1 MNDVHWEPLAEIYLP
16 HHFSHLK
23 TKKIFCLC
31 SRVFIRNYNENLNN
45 TLERDEYNEIDD
57 QFSENDLQDYE
68 KPIHF
73 PENKSRKLLA
83 SAVDEEVDANSCY
96 YSASASHTDNYCSTD
111 EHDPLIHQTAQH
123 SSDSGADIS
132 ENPFTHPS
140 RKYSSSD
147 YLHSGRNNSLPDA
160 FGGDELNEA
169 WEKYWSDNGERLIW
183 SSWIDKY
190 SDFIKSDYLKLNI
203 DSSDPTPQ
211 NSLKS
216 FNADQGSCS
225 HSDMTIKN
233 PDTEII
239 VSLCSPAANCPSED
253 GWNILSPGSVDNTW
267 DDQLTSV
274 NDFDSVLSPRCDS
287 VTSSLPLTIGT
298 TDSMTNVT
306 HMTISSY
313 DFASSRVSSE
323 SSESSPDVESASDM
337 FTLQQNLIDENKLL
351 LMGDEDTMDTDQH
364 WQILWQQHFQE
375 QYAHQYQHFMRA
387 NVMIGCELSTSLQ
400 LEKVS
405 GDRDMN
411 VVTEMSKR
419 RLTRKKKNSSQ
430 KQMNDCLPK
439 LVASL
444 NLELNDKEDS
454 HKQETNNDF
463 CNIDKDL
470 LISLGLPTE
479 FKSTKAMNRQ
489 DSNINSLT
497 MKPIL
502 KRSHDSSES
511 DDMQTDRV
519 KAAFS
524 LMGYSYEDNDDGI
537 EKSTAGH
544 VIYRKKHIRL
554 HNRILK
560 MKHHKSKHTYF
571 DNDGNEIN
579 EPNQTNTDT
588 TLLMHSSSD
597 DESIAEKP
605 TRHSSTI
612 SSPPTIPFTEDIATV
627 STTQATSDGS
637 AATPME
643 PTSIDESADIDAK
656 TLARDANR
664 KEKKKRRKNKIL
676 SAGVPSEIANDK
688 QLQKYWHKRFSLFSL
703 YDSGI
708 KLDKESW
715 FSVTPEKVAVHTA
728 KRCKCD
734 IIIDAFC
741 GAGGNSIQF
750 AMTCEKVIAIDIDP
764 KKIEMAKHNAA
775 IYGVAD
781 RIEFIVGDFL
791 TLVDSLKADVIFLS
805 PPWGGPQY
813 LKNDVYDVETS
824 LAPTSASNLIE
835 MSRKITSNIVIYL
848 PRNSNTHQLAMLAG
862 PEGSVEIEQSF
873 LDRKLIA
880 ITAYYGT
887 LVNK

>member
-16 HHFSHLK
+16 HNLSELK

-31 SRVFIRNYNENLNN
+31 SRVCFRNYNENVNN
-45 TLERDEYNEIDD
+45 TERDEYNEIDD
-57 QFSENDLQDYE
+57 QFSENDIQDYE
-68 KPIHF
+68 KPIHL

-83 SAVDEEVDANSCY
+83 SAFDEQEVDANSCY

-111 EHDPLIHQTAQH
+111 EHEPLIHQTAQH

-140 RKYSSSD
+140 TKFTSSD
-147 YLHSGRNNSLPDA
+147 YLHSGRNNSLPNA
-160 FGGDELNEA
+160 FGEDELNES
-169 WEKYWSDNGERLIW
+169 WEKFWSDNGERLIW
-183 SSWIDKY
+183 SSWIEKY
-190 SDFIKSDYLKLNI
+190 SDFIKSDYIKLNI
-203 DSSDPTPQ
+203 DPADPTSQ
-211 NSLKS
+211 NSIKS
-216 FNADQGSCS
+216 FNVDQASCS
-225 HSDMTIKN
+225 HSDLTLKN

-239 VSLCSPAANCPSED
+239 VSLCSPAANCSSED
-253 GWNILSPGSVDNTW
+253 GWNILSPASLDNTW
-267 DDQLTSV
+267 DDQLAAA
-274 NDFDSVLSPRCDS
+274 NDFDSIVSPRCDS

-323 SSESSPDVESASDM
+323 SSDCSPDVESVSDL
-337 FTLQQNLIDENKLL
+337 FTQQQHLTDENKLL
-351 LMGDEDTMDTDQH
+351 MLGDEETMDTDQH

-375 QYAHQYQHFMRA
+375 QYAQQYQSFMQTNRLE
-387 NVMIGCELSTSLQ
+387 ICGLSTSLQ
-400 LEKVS
+400 LETVVGNDRS
-405 GDRDMN
+405 GMN
-411 VVTEMSKR
+411 VVNEISKR
-419 RLTRKKKNSSQ
+419 KLNRKKKSNSQ

-444 NLELNDKEDS
+444 NLEFNDKPDD
-454 HKQETNNDF
+454 HTQETNNDF
-463 CNIDKDL
+463 CNIDRDL
-470 LISLGLPTE
+470 LISMGLPTE
-479 FKSTKAMNRQ
+479 FKSSKGMHHRN
-489 DSNINSLT
+489 DSTINPLT

-511 DDMQTDRV
+511 EDTQTDRV
-519 KAAFS
+519 KSAFS
-524 LMGYSYEDNDDGI
+524 LMGYSYDDGDGN
-537 EKSTAGH
+537 EKPTDGD

-571 DNDGNEIN
+571 DNDGNEII
-579 EPNQTNTDT
+579 EPIQTNSDT

-597 DESIAEKP
+597 DESIVEKP
-605 TRHSSTI
+605 PRLSSTI
-612 SSPPTIPFTEDIATV
+612 NSPLPTTVNEDSANALLPQVSSEISTPLSLEDTTV
-627 STTQATSDGS
+627 D
-637 AATPME
+637 E
-643 PTSIDESADIDAK
+643 VDESK
-656 TLARDANR
+656 TLARDVNR

-676 SAGVPSEIANDK
+676 LSGLPSEIANDK

-715 FSVTPEKVAVHTA
+715 FSVTPEKVAAHTA
-728 KRCKCD
+728 ERCKCD
-734 IIIDAFC
+734 TIVDAFC

-764 KKIEMAKHNAA
+764 KKIEMAKHNAT
-775 IYGVAD
+775 IYKVAD

-791 TLVDSLKADVIFLS
+791 TLADSLKADIIFLS

-824 LAPTSASNLIE
+824 LAPTSASELMSI
-835 MSRKITSNIVIYL
+835 SRKITPNIVIYL
-848 PRNSNTHQLAMLAG
+848 PRNSNTHQLSMLAG
-862 PEGSVEIEQSF
+862 PEGFVEIEQSF

-880 ITAYYGT
+880 ITAYYGA
-887 LVNK
+887 LVTK